1 MKQVKFIHAADLHLD
16 SPFKG
21 MEMNVAQ
28 SVWERMKQSTFESF
42 ERIVDKAIQERV
54 DFVLLAGDLY
64 DAETRS
70 LRAQVFVREQMKRLS
85 QYDIPVFIIHGNHD
99 HLGGSWAAIEF
110 PENVHV
116 FTEPYVEEKSFYKNG
131 ELLASIYGFSYLQQ
145 AVTDNM
151 TAQYTKM
158 SDAPFHIGMLHGSVE
173 GDAEHNRYAPFQIRE
188 LKEKQFDYWA
198 LGHIH
203 KREILSEEPYI
214 IYPGNIQ
221 GRHRKETGEKGAYLI
236 ELTKQGTHC
245 SFSIRQMLYGM
256 RSRFVLMDLKLLM
269 NL

>member
-21 MEMNVAQ
+21 MEMNVSQ

-99 HLGGSWAAIEF
+99 HLGEAGQQL
-110 PENVHV
+110 
-116 FTEPYVEEKSFYKNG
+116 SFR
-131 ELLASIYGFSYLQQ
+131 
-145 AVTDNM
+145 
-151 TAQYTKM
+151 KM
-158 SDAPFHIGMLHGSVE
+158 FMCLP
-173 GDAEHNRYAPFQIRE
+173 
-188 LKEKQFDYWA
+188 
-198 LGHIH
+198 
-203 KREILSEEPYI
+203 IL
-214 IYPGNIQ
+214 
-221 GRHRKETGEKGAYLI
+221 
-236 ELTKQGTHC
+236 
-245 SFSIRQMLYGM
+245 M
-256 RSRFVLMDLKLLM
+256 
-269 NL
+269 

>member
-21 MEMNVAQ
+21 MEMNVPQ

-99 HLGGSWAAIEF
+99 HLGEAGQRLSF
-110 PENVHV
+110 RKM
-116 FTEPYVEEKSFYKNG
+116 FTCLRSLMWKRSHF
-131 ELLASIYGFSYLQQ
+131 I
-145 AVTDNM
+145 
-151 TAQYTKM
+151 KM
-158 SDAPFHIGMLHGSVE
+158 VSL
-173 GDAEHNRYAPFQIRE
+173 
-188 LKEKQFDYWA
+188 
-198 LGHIH
+198 
-203 KREILSEEPYI
+203 
-214 IYPGNIQ
+214 
-221 GRHRKETGEKGAYLI
+221 
-236 ELTKQGTHC
+236 
-245 SFSIRQMLYGM
+245 
-256 RSRFVLMDLKLLM
+256 
-269 NL
+269 